1 MGGKFPWE
9 GGVPMRETFPRL
21 MVTDSSGGVR
31 EVEITKPE
39 FTLGRQSDNDLVLF
53 ESRISRRHARLSKT
67 PQGYLLED
75 VGSRHGTFVN
85 GTQVS
90 TCLLKPGDQIGLGIA
105 DTYALTFLM
114 QEAEL
119 PGLLE
124 ELGKATQSAAPQLQH
139 LNLLLQMAQMLSRS
153 PNLEKVLTA
162 LVDSALSLTG
172 ADRGLLFLHGPDG
185 ELQLR
190 LARAQDEISL
200 DPLPEDYSKAVVQR
214 VAETGREEMVLEET
228 STGRATNETVT
239 LQGSVRGVVAVPL
252 QKLPVAD
259 ARGDTIIG
267 AAPEQLGVL
276 YLDSRSRATSLT
288 GLDRQVLQ
296 TLAVEGATVIENARL
311 LRLTRQQERVQHDL
325 ELARNIQQ
333 DLLPKELP
341 RSPYFDVHAFTV
353 PTSSVGGDY
362 YDAVALPGDRYGF
375 VVADVSGKGL
385 TAAILSANLQGA
397 FAAMASADLGLPET
411 FGRVNDFLRQR
422 SGAAMYAT
430 MFYGIISPD
439 GDFNFVNAGHA
450 YPVVVRSNGTVE
462 QLETSNFPLGLFPAV
477 AYEAA
482 STRLEAGDLVLV
494 FSDGLTEAQNFRNE
508 LFGESRL
515 SKVALECAKMPAA
528 EVSERI
534 LKAVK
539 TFEGN
544 APPADDLTLVVLRF
558 GAV

>member
-1 MGGKFPWE
+1 
-9 GGVPMRETFPRL
+9 MRETFPRL
-21 MVTDSSGGVR
+21 IVTDSSGGVR

-39 FTLGRQSDNDLVLF
+39 VTMGRQSDNDLVLF
-53 ESRISRRHARLSKT
+53 ESRISRRHARIVKT

-75 VGSRHGTFVN
+75 AGSRHGTFVN
-85 GTQVS
+85 GTQVTS
-90 TCLLKPGDQIGLGIA
+90 CLLKSGDQIGLGIA
-105 DTYALTFLM
+105 DTYALSFLM
-114 QEAEL
+114 QDAEL

-139 LNLLLQMAQMLSRS
+139 LNLLLQMAQMLYRS
-153 PNLEKVLTA
+153 PRLEKVLTA
-162 LVDSALSLTG
+162 LVDSALSITG
-172 ADRGLLFLHGPDG
+172 ADRGLLFLRGADG

-190 LARAQDEISL
+190 MARAQDEITL

-214 VAETGREEMVLEET
+214 VAETGREEMVLEEA

-239 LQGSVRGVVAVPL
+239 IQGGVRGVVAVPL

-259 ARGDTIIG
+259 ARGESIIG

-276 YLDSRSRATSLT
+276 YLDGRSRATSLT

-311 LRLTRQQERVQHDL
+311 LRLTREQERVQHDL

-341 RSPYFDVHAFTV
+341 DSPYFDVHAFTV
-353 PTSSVGGDY
+353 PTSNVGGDY
-362 YDAVALPGDRYGF
+362 YDAVALPQDRYGF

-385 TAAILSANLQGA
+385 PAAILSANLQGA
-397 FAAMASADLGLPET
+397 FAAVAATDMELTET
-411 FGRVNDFLRQR
+411 FSRVNDFLLQR

-430 MFYGIISPD
+430 MFYGIISPN
-439 GDFNFVNAGHA
+439 GDFNFINGGHA
-450 YPVVVRSNGTVE
+450 YPVVVRSSGTVE
-462 QLETSNFPLGLFPAV
+462 TLETSNFPMGLFPSV
-477 AYEAA
+477 SYEAGK
-482 STRLEAGDLVLV
+482 TRLEAGDIILV

-515 SKVALECAKMPAA
+515 CNIAKECAKLPAA
-528 EVSERI
+528 DVSEKI

-544 APPADDLTLVVLRF
+544 APAADDLTLVVLRF
-558 GAV
+558 GKV